1 MAGPAGLD
9 INPTVTVGSGRGFV
23 NEKPGDR
30 LKNKQAA
37 PKKENPQ
44 SVSSQQSGANPF
56 SSSATKEDLYIQ
68 WQPNTLTSQQSWTYH
83 LRLTMM
89 SPKDKT
95 KAGYSGIQTL
105 NSENGIVVAET
116 GVTGKFN
123 ITQLETTHIVN
134 WTPKGRAAYAL
145 TATMTITEPLGVS
158 LLDYIVR
165 GERALGL
172 KSRTETI
179 YLLEISFEGN
189 DDEDIDESDLPLN
202 ERSKAYGFSY
212 AMVITDFTVAVDQG
226 GAKYY
231 LKLVE
236 MGQMALRSS
245 VQDLQGSIKISANTL
260 GQFAT
265 EFTKI
270 LNEES
275 KLETQHSAKFP
286 DTFVIGFD
294 ETSEFM
300 SQWVFSGLQ
309 VYSGAP
315 KNKLSLE
322 GGVLTS
328 EFHKGSSIIDIL
340 SVAIS
345 ATVEMQKLPTL
356 SGGKAKDTGEDNET
370 KPTDP
375 QMWFKIVPKTIITN
389 NYDGKRKVYQK
400 TFEYKILLILDERI
414 AQMTDAFYVDPT
426 LQEQRVGQLAKFK
439 LLTKKYLY
447 MYTGQNTEVLHFDI
461 KMNYIYWKMVATG
474 GGMQSNP
481 DTILSQDP
489 SAEIGG
495 GSGSGGTSKD
505 FAGSSPEIAETSEV
519 AKPAKVAGPMS
530 YLQEDELN
538 SSVVPPEFGKFL
550 SVPQADKEPIKRTYL
565 ESFSVETDQEQEN
578 WYAPMVKSTNI
589 PTDTLTGLT
598 QVAGPSALR
607 FGEVYA
613 DKTSGDFMT
622 IELNI
627 VGDPYWLGMSN
638 INKQYTNI
646 DATIA
651 AHYDKGSNLFYFKLL
666 MPQEHDE
673 TGDTVISDSFT
684 ISGLYCVTNVISSYV
699 DGGFTQHL
707 QAYRSLASNYN
718 ILKGLLDKNIVKQEK
733 PAENQNNDAIQTDQL
748 NESTIP

>member
-1 MAGPAGLD
+1 MTAQNV
-9 INPTVTVGSGRGFV
+9 ITGSARATKGASGAHPRDKYKIGAPIK
-23 NEKPGDR
+23 ETSQSDA
-30 LKNKQAA
+30 KQS
-37 PKKENPQ
+37 N
-44 SVSSQQSGANPF
+44 ANPF
-56 SSSATKEDLYIQ
+56 SSSATKENLWIQ
-68 WQPNTLTSQQSWTYH
+68 WQPNTLTTQQSWTYH

-134 WTPKGRAAYAL
+134 WTQKGRAAYAL

-165 GERALGL
+165 GEKALGL

-179 YLLEISFEGN
+179 YLLEISFEDS
-189 DDEDIDESDLPLN
+189 DDLVVEVKEGEKP
-202 ERSKAYGFSY
+202 EKAYGFSY

-236 MGQMALRSS
+236 MGQIALRSS

-260 GQFAT
+260 GQFVA
-265 EFTKI
+265 EFANI

-275 KLETQHSAKFP
+275 KLETQHSAKIP
-286 DTFVIGFD
+286 DTFLIEFD
-294 ETSEFM
+294 KTSEKM

-309 VYSGAP
+309 IYSGAP
-315 KNKLSLE
+315 KHKLSLA

-340 SVAIS
+340 SVAIA
-345 ATVEMQKLPTL
+345 ATVEMQQLPTL
-356 SGGKAKDTGEDNET
+356 SGGKAKDTGEDKET
-370 KPTDP
+370 KASDP
-375 QMWFKIVPKTIITN
+375 HLWFRIMPHVVITN
-389 NYDGKRKVYQK
+389 NYDAKRKVYQK
-400 TFEYKILLILDERI
+400 IFTYKIKLVYDETI
-414 AQMTDAFYVDPT
+414 VNMPDAFYFDPD
-426 LQEQRVGQLAKFK
+426 LQKQRLEEVANRK
-439 LLTKKYLY
+439 LLTKKYMY

-489 SAEIGG
+489 SANINNS
-495 GSGSGGTSKD
+495 SGSVPNKD
-505 FAGSSPEIAETSEV
+505 LTASSPEIAETSNE
-519 AKPAKVAGPMS
+519 AKPAKPLARTNGT
-530 YLQEDELN
+530 DLN
-538 SSVVPPEFGKFL
+538 SSVVSPEFGKFL
-550 SVPQADKEPIKRTYL
+550 SIPDTDKKQIKRTYL
-565 ESFSVETDQEQEN
+565 ESFSVENDQEQVN
-578 WYAPMVKSTNI
+578 WYAPMVKSTTI
-589 PTDTLTGLT
+589 GVDTVTGTT
-598 QVAGPSALR
+598 QVAGATPLR

-638 INKQYTNI
+638 INKQYRNI
-646 DATIA
+646 DTNIA
-651 AHYDKGSNLFYFKLL
+651 AHYDFGSNLFYFKLL

-718 ILKGLLDKNIVKQEK
+718 LLKGPLDGNIINREK
-733 PAENQNNDAIQTDQL
+733 PAETEDTDIIQSDQL
-748 NESTIP
+748 NESTTS